1 MTPRSRRYEYFS
13 SAVVVV
19 TLVLVT
25 FVLGRQA
32 FAQDADV
39 LQLEMPIGSRSQV
52 SQSCLENQSRKANN
66 SLLDL
71 VNARLAWMPAV
82 AQSKWILDL
91 PIDDAARER
100 DVLSSAIAEVNRYA
114 DGVNLPR
121 PSEEAILNFYTAQIE
136 AAKALQRRW
145 MNQQTI
151 GTQTLETF
159 TDSQRR
165 DARDRLDL
173 EIRPILLDLGTRM
186 ASLIVQ
192 GAASSSRP
200 NAQVIASCL
209 QHHALPQEQSRA
221 LVEAM
226 VHATL
231 R

>member
-1 MTPRSRRYEYFS
+1 
-13 SAVVVV
+13 
-19 TLVLVT
+19 
-25 FVLGRQA
+25 
-32 FAQDADV
+32 
-39 LQLEMPIGSRSQV
+39 
-52 SQSCLENQSRKANN
+52 
-66 SLLDL
+66 
-71 VNARLAWMPAV
+71 MPAV

-121 PSEEAILNFYTAQIE
+121 PTEEAILKFYRAQIE

-151 GTQTLETF
+151 GTQTRETF

-165 DARDRLDL
+165 DARDRLIL
-173 EIRPILLDLGTRM
+173 EIRPILLDLGKRM

-200 NAQVIASCL
+200 NAKVIASCL

-226 VHATL
+226 VHVTL

>member
-1 MTPRSRRYEYFS
+1 MPGEPITQSRQLPAGPRERPSCLDASRGPEQ
-13 SAVVVV
+13 V
-19 TLVLVT
+19 
-25 FVLGRQA
+25 
-32 FAQDADV
+32 D
-39 LQLEMPIGSRSQV
+39 SRSAHRRCSPGTGRSVIGHRGGQ
-52 SQSCLENQSRKANN
+52 
-66 SLLDL
+66 
-71 VNARLAWMPAV
+71 P
-82 AQSKWILDL
+82 
-91 PIDDAARER
+91 
-100 DVLSSAIAEVNRYA
+100 
-114 DGVNLPR
+114 VNLPR

-165 DARDRLDL
+165 DARDRLNL
-173 EIRPILLDLGTRM
+173 EIRPILLDLGKRM

-200 NAQVIASCL
+200 NTQVIASCL